1 MKQLNVNVTQEF
13 ERDLQAYMKSRK
25 IARKS
30 EAVRR
35 ALREAAERST
45 GRGEYDFRSWLGL
58 GLKAPLRRKPRFR
71 SEDELW
77 S

>member
-13 ERDLQAYMKSRK
+13 ERDLQAYMQSRK

-30 EAVRR
+30 DAIRQ
-35 ALREAAERST
+35 ALREAAERSA
-45 GRGEYDFRSWLGL
+45 GHAEYDFRNWLGL
-58 GLKAPLRRKPRFR
+58 GLKSPVSQKRRFH